1 MDKLYDIEKALVP
14 LLKVFSAL
22 NIPYYICGSVASSA
36 YGLARTTQD
45 IDVVSALNRASSSKF
60 CELLRVDYFLDSD
73 SVTEAIEKR
82 QSFNLIHLKSM
93 IKIDVFV
100 LRDDEYHRSTF
111 ERTRDDSLSDS
122 NTSEKINFASPEDT
136 ILSKLLWYSESGETS
151 EKQWLDITGVLK
163 VQNALLDYKLLNMWA
178 SKLGLAGLLEKAIE
192 DAGNDS

>member
-1 MDKLYDIEKALVP
+1 MDKLYDIEKALLP

-45 IDVVSALNRASSSKF
+45 VDVVSAMNSSSSFMF
-60 CELLRVDYFLDSD
+60 CELLKADYFLDLD
-73 SVTEAIEKR
+73 AVIEAIEKR

-100 LRDDEYHRSTF
+100 MRGDEYHISTF
-111 ERTRDDSLSDS
+111 ERIRKDSLSEHD
-122 NTSEKINFASPEDT
+122 TSEKINFSSPEDT
-136 ILSKLLWYSESGETS
+136 ILSKLQWFRESGETS

-163 VQNALLDYKLLNMWA
+163 VQNKLLDFELLRTWA
-178 SKLGLAGLLEKAIE
+178 SRLGLEGLLKKAIE
-192 DAGNDS
+192 DSGIAS